1 MDFRNVLIAIVLST
15 IVLVG
20 WATFFEPPIVEQQ
33 TIENKITKNEDI
45 SSPSIDEKE
54 IKNEI
59 TRTDVINK
67 TNRAKVENE
76 NIKGS
81 ISLQGAII
89 DDIIFK
95 NYKETLNGENKV
107 AFLNP
112 KNSSKEY
119 FIETGWALGG
129 NEKIKLPLDNTL
141 WKVKGNNTLTP
152 NNPITLEWNNN
163 EGLIFTKK
171 IELDNKFLFKITQGI
186 KNTSN
191 KSFQFYPYAQITRK
205 GKPEGR
211 QIYILHEGFLGVF
224 GDELIEKNFDDV
236 EEEKFTINSSKGWL
250 GITDKYWLTAIVPER
265 GKNFKA
271 EFLSKNE
278 KYKANYIIKEAI
290 ILNPNN
296 SITNEI
302 KTFVAAK

>member
-33 TIENKITKNEDI
+33 TIENKITKNENI

-171 IELDNKFLFKITQGI
+171 
-186 KNTSN
+186 
-191 KSFQFYPYAQITRK
+191 
-205 GKPEGR
+205 
-211 QIYILHEGFLGVF
+211 
-224 GDELIEKNFDDV
+224 
-236 EEEKFTINSSKGWL
+236 
-250 GITDKYWLTAIVPER
+250 
-265 GKNFKA
+265 
-271 EFLSKNE
+271 
-278 KYKANYIIKEAI
+278 
-290 ILNPNN
+290 LN
-296 SITNEI
+296 
-302 KTFVAAK
+302 